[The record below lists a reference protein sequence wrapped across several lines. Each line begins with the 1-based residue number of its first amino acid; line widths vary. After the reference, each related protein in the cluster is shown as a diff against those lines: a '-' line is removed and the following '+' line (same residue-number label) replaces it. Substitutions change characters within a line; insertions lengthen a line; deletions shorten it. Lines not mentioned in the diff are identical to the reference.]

1 MLTSLFSDSLLMRGV
16 KAGVQERE
24 VWVKEIVCG
33 PQTLTNEAVHEKE
46 RRVSQKFNDSREM
59 LPG

>member
-1 MLTSLFSDSLLMRGV
+1 MRGV